1 MADATIMR
9 DAEGKEY
16 KDQIREPLYDQLEIA
31 AAESPIGIRQFFSS
45 VQGKSRAQTN
55 LRQNNLLER
64 GTAYRIQGMSLDCQN
79 IYAANFSALPL
90 IMENSSLRVRI
101 AEKDY
106 FDVSALYLCG
116 RVKSDLAASTTVA
129 ATTIDH
135 VVQHY
140 GDDLPQAVVFKGRDA
155 INIPMLY
162 SFFVEWTVSGMNA
175 AEIAASTPA
184 AGTRLKFMF
193 SFKGLKRRPV
203 Q

>member
-1 MADATIMR
+1 MDSTIMR

-16 KDQIREPLYDQLEIA
+16 KDQIREPLYDQVVIS
-31 AAESPIGIRQFFSS
+31 AAENPTGIRQFFSS

-64 GTAYRIQGMSLDCQN
+64 GTAYRIQGLSLDCMN
-79 IYAANFSALPL
+79 IYSLNFAALPL
-90 IMENSSLRVRI
+90 IMENSSIRVRI

-106 FDVSALYLCG
+106 WDTCALYLTG
-116 RVKSDLAASTTVA
+116 RVSSQMSAATTVA
-129 ATTIDH
+129 ATTIDR

-140 GDDLPQAVVFKGRDA
+140 GDVLPNSVVFGGRDA

-162 SFFVEWTVSGMNA
+162 SFFAEWTVSGLTA
-175 AEIAASTPA
+175 AEIAASTPSA
-184 AGTRLKFMF
+184 NTSLKFMF
-193 SFKGLKRRPV
+193 AFKGLKRRPV